1 MILVDTSVWIDYF
14 NGQTTPETTILD
26 EILGVEEILMGDII
40 LAEVLQGFRSDQDFE
55 AALNALS
62 RFKQAGMLNP
72 DLAIRSARNYRQLRK
87 TGITVRKTVDCLIAT
102 FCIENRVEL
111 LHSDRDFDPFE
122 QHLGL
127 QVRHASD

>member
-14 NGQTTPETTILD
+14 NGQKTPETTILD
-26 EILGVEEILMGDII
+26 QILGVEEILMGDII
-40 LAEVLQGFRSDQDFE
+40 LAEVLQGFRNDQDFE

-62 RFKQAGMLNP
+62 KFKQASMLNP
-72 DLAIRSARNYRQLRK
+72 NLAIRSAKNYRQLRK
-87 TGITVRKTVDCLIAT
+87 AGITVRKTVDCLIAT

-122 QHLGL
+122 QQLGL
-127 QVRHASD
+127 QVRHA

>member
-14 NGQTTPETTILD
+14 NGQKTPETTILD
-26 EILGVEEILMGDII
+26 HILGVEEILMGDII

-55 AALNALS
+55 VALNALS
-62 RFKQAGMLNP
+62 KFKQASMLNP
-72 DLAIRSARNYRQLRK
+72 NLAVRSARDYRQLRK
-87 TGITVRKTVDCLIAT
+87 VGITVRKTVDCLIAT

-111 LHSDRDFDPFE
+111 LHSDRNFDPFE

-127 QVRHASD
+127 QVRHV

>member
-14 NGQTTPETTILD
+14 NGQNNPETTILD
-26 EILGVEEILMGDII
+26 EILGIEEILIGDII

-62 RFKQAGMLNP
+62 KFKQASLLNP

-87 TGITVRKTVDCLIAT
+87 SGITVRKTVDCLIAT

-127 QVRHASD
+127 QVRHA